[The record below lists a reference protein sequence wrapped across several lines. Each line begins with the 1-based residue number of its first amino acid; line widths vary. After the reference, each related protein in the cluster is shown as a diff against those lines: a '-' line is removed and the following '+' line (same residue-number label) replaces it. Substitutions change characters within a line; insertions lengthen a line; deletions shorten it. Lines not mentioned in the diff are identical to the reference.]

1 MQAYIKAKFGYN
13 YTSTVIEVQIPAI
26 MGPNSAIL
34 EVDHDFNSILQD
46 ITDEIRKFGALRQF
60 FVNGEGQR
68 EVFLVRQRDL
78 SLFGGTILPSAIGKA
93 FVEFEAITSAFAC
106 YNLLNG
112 KKFMGLSVEINF
124 VDRDQFLT
132 KKLA

>member
-1 MQAYIKAKFGYN
+1 M
-13 YTSTVIEVQIPAI
+13 
-26 MGPNSAIL
+26 L
-34 EVDHDFNSILQD
+34 EDDGEYASIVAE
-46 ITDEIRKFGALRQF
+46 ITEEIRKFGALRQF
-60 FVNGEGQR
+60 FVNGDGQR

-78 SLFGGTILPSAIGKA
+78 SLFGGTIMPSAIGKA
-93 FVEFEAITSAFAC
+93 YAEFEAITSAFAC

-112 KKFMGLSVEINF
+112 KTFMGLPVEINF